1 MTKVY
6 SRDSTGAGMYSF
18 NNAWLAQRDEDVIDP
33 AVPVIDPHHHL
44 WDRDNR
50 YLFHDLLDD
59 TSTGHN
65 IRSTVFIQC
74 RSMYRADGPEDLQPV
89 GETEFVNGAAAMS
102 ASGHYG
108 EMRAC
113 AGIVGYADLRLGG
126 RVRKVL
132 EAHAVA
138 GGHRFKGIR
147 FSTPWDKDVQ
157 LTPIRPPQ
165 GIMADKTW
173 REGFAQL
180 TPLGMTY
187 DSLLF
192 HTQLGELT
200 DLARTFPQTTIILNH
215 LGCPIGLGPYAGK
228 RDEVFAAWKKSI
240 NELATCEN
248 VVVKVGGMGMHIFG
262 FGFDKRDKPP
272 LSEELAKTWKPYAEV
287 CINAFG
293 PKRAMLESN
302 FPVDKISCSYKVIWN
317 ALKRIVSGYSKDEKA
332 ALLHDTAA
340 RVYGL

>member
-180 TPLGMTY
+180 TDRKST
-187 DSLLF
+187 
-192 HTQLGELT
+192 
-200 DLARTFPQTTIILNH
+200 RLNSSH
-215 LGCPIGLGPYAGK
+215 
-228 RDEVFAAWKKSI
+228 
-240 NELATCEN
+240 
-248 VVVKVGGMGMHIFG
+248 
-262 FGFDKRDKPP
+262 
-272 LSEELAKTWKPYAEV
+272 
-287 CINAFG
+287 
-293 PKRAMLESN
+293 
-302 FPVDKISCSYKVIWN
+302 
-317 ALKRIVSGYSKDEKA
+317 
-332 ALLHDTAA
+332 
-340 RVYGL
+340 